1 MTNAMRLMV
10 CGLLAFSCQAWETSA
25 AEPLPPGSVTFERA
39 VHFLLSNGAGV
50 TVEPGTYQVE
60 RKGSTLILTPGAVTI
75 EGSTLPPEELALPEP
90 TVISLTRSPDEHL
103 LLYSASDGTV
113 VATGTYSGIH
123 SRETR
128 TLSPALSMQIV
139 PVQTQLPGGNI
150 LPGVPRI
157 KSVTYASFA
166 NQGALVPF
174 ANANVSIT
182 MYNFSG
188 GAGTRIPFRIV
199 SPGSIT
205 GDPAC
210 TLTRNPRIVIGDFIV
225 LDQQNEGRI
234 SLPGWFTSTGMCAVG
249 IELTLPGK
257 TEPARLVAGPILVQ
271 APVRYTLS
279 GTSSLRSRLGFRISG
294 SLGIC
299 DGTSVGPTNYS
310 VGVLDGGADLSLR
323 IRSGPIGTECQFT
336 SLPWALP
343 DGVRLISTK
352 WEGVREIPSG
362 QEQGKCCVVSAFGNN
377 CITMPPHVGN
387 NFTRGTA
394 PIVTGELSESPKY
407 YSITSSDQQIL
418 QDGVIMLDNQ
428 SPRIVTV
435 IKPMWGKLQ
444 CTNTGFNDHGVKLVL
459 RELVLEGPPG
469 LAFP

>member
-1 MTNAMRLMV
+1 MMNGIKLMV
-10 CGLLAFSCQAWETSA
+10 FGLLALSCQMSETSA
-25 AEPLPPGSVTFERA
+25 AESLPSGSVTFERTL
-39 VHFLLSNGAGV
+39 HFLGSDGASV
-50 TVEPGTYQVE
+50 AVEPGTYQVE
-60 RKGSTLILTPGAVTI
+60 RKGSSLILTPGAVTI
-75 EGSTLPPEELALPEP
+75 EGSALPPEELALPEP
-90 TVISLTRSPDEHL
+90 TVLSFARSGDEHL
-103 LLYSASDGTV
+103 LLYTASDGTV
-113 VATGTYSGIH
+113 VVSGTYSGIH

-128 TLSPALSMQIV
+128 TLSPLSMQII
-139 PVQTQLPGGNI
+139 PAQTQLPGGNI

-157 KSVTYASFA
+157 KSVSYGSFA

-205 GDPAC
+205 GESAC
-210 TLTRNPRIVIGDFIV
+210 TLTRNPRIVIGDSVV
-225 LDQQNEGRI
+225 LDQNNEGRI
-234 SLPGWFTSTGMCAVG
+234 SLSGWFTSTGMCAVG

-271 APVRYTLS
+271 APVRYTLG

-299 DGTSVGPTNYS
+299 DGASIGPTNYS
-310 VGVLDGGADLSLR
+310 VGVLDGGTDLALR

-336 SLPWALP
+336 SVPWILP
-343 DGVRLISTK
+343 DGVRLVSTK
-352 WEGVREIPSG
+352 WESVPEIPSG

-377 CITMPPHVGN
+377 CITMPPHVGY

-394 PIVTGELSESPKY
+394 PIVTGERSESPKY

-418 QDGVIMLDNQ
+418 EDGVIMLDNQ

-444 CTNTGFNDHGVKLVL
+444 CTNTVFNDHGVKLVL